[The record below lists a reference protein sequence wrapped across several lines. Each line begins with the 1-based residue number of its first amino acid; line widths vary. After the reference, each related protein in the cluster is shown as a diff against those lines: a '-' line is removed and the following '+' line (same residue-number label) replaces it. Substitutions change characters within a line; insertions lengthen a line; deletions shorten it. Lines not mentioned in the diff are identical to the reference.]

1 MTRLAYFVFIV
12 ILSLCV
18 RENEGARILAV
29 FPFPSISHQV
39 AFRPLVHELAKRGHD
54 VTVITPDPAFPKGG
68 TPANLTE
75 IDVHDI
81 SYKTWKDFFKTTSGS
96 QNDIKTQL
104 AVLVE
109 LSAKIFGYQMETK
122 EVQDIIKHKEFD
134 LLFLEAIVRPALSLS
149 HVFKVPVIQ
158 ISSFFAVAGNY
169 ETIGAPVHPV
179 LYPPLTRQRIY
190 NLTFWEKVS
199 DLYTHYDLLWQYNS
213 QEDQENAMVK
223 RIFGADTPNL
233 SELSNNVDMLFL
245 NVNPIWEG
253 IRPVPPGVVYMGGV
267 HQKPVKELPQE
278 LKSYLDSAANGVIY
292 VSFGTNV
299 NPSQLPA
306 QKIQVM
312 VKVFSELPYNV
323 LWKWDK
329 DVLPG
334 QSENI
339 KISKWLPQSDLL
351 RHPNVKLF
359 ITQGGLQSTDEAITA
374 GVPLIGMPMLG
385 DQWFNVEQYTF
396 HKIGL
401 RLDME
406 TLTEERFKNAVE
418 EVIKDESYRENIK
431 RLRILMDD
439 QPQSPLERAVWWTEY
454 VIRHSG
460 ARHLRAPAANMSWH
474 QYLELELVLNLFAII
489 LILSSAILA
498 LLFFIISRIVSRKYV
513 VVKLKAS

>member
-1 MTRLAYFVFIV
+1 MTRLAYFVLIV
-12 ILSLCV
+12 ILSV
-18 RENEGARILAV
+18 SDNEGARILAV
-29 FPFPSISHQV
+29 FPTPSISHQV
-39 AFRPLVHELAKRGHD
+39 VFRPLVHELAKRGHD
-54 VTVITPDPAFPKGG
+54 VTIITTDPVFPKGG
-68 TPANLTE
+68 APANLTE
-75 IDVHDI
+75 VDVHDI
-81 SYKTWKDFFKTTSGS
+81 SYKLCDDLIKTSSGRQS
-96 QNDIKTQL
+96 DIKNQM
-104 AVLVE
+104 AVLFETIGKV
-109 LSAKIFGYQMETK
+109 FRYQMETK
-122 EVQDIIKHKEFD
+122 EVQDIIKNKKFD
-134 LLFLEAIVRPALSLS
+134 LLMLEAIARPALALS

-158 ISSFFAVAGNY
+158 VSSFGAVFGNY
-169 ETIGAPVHPV
+169 ETIGAPVHPL
-179 LYPPLTRQRIY
+179 LYPSLVRQRIY
-190 NLTFWEKVS
+190 NLTFWEKVTE
-199 DLYTHYDLLWQYNS
+199 LYKQYYLTWLHHTM
-213 QEDQENAMVK
+213 EDRENAMVK
-223 RIFGADTPNL
+223 IIFGADTPSL
-233 SELSNNVDMLFL
+233 SELSNNVDMMFL
-245 NVNPIWEG
+245 NMHPIWEG
-253 IRPVPPGVVYMGGV
+253 IRPVPPGVIYMGGL
-267 HQKPVKELPQE
+267 HQIPVKELPQE

-292 VSFGTNV
+292 ISFGTNV

-306 QKIQVM
+306 DKIQVLA
-312 VKVFSELPYNV
+312 KVFSELPYNV